1 MIISRTPLR
10 VSFCGGGT
18 DIDGFSMS
26 EPSGGRV
33 VSTAINKYVY
43 VTMNRRFDDR
53 IRISYSS
60 MEDVDSVS
68 RIQHGLVREAMRL
81 TGIESGVEITTIAD
95 IPGRGTGLG
104 SSSSVTV
111 GLLNAMHSFQGREPS
126 KEQLAEEACKIEI
139 EIMGAPI
146 GRQDQYA
153 ASFGGINSISFG
165 EGGVAVEPIE
175 IENDLVSRVS
185 RNFTLVFTG
194 ITRSASK
201 VLSEEPEDELD
212 KSNRMRVI
220 REHADKAAIMFQNGD
235 LDSIGDLLNETWNA
249 KRGISSLITNQSID
263 ELHGR
268 VMSSGAKGAKLL
280 GAGNGG
286 FLLVYGGDG
295 LRNTLQSELGPGFRM
310 FPLDIDF
317 SGSVII
323 HGNS

>member
-60 MEDVDSVS
+60 LEDVDSVS
-68 RIQHGLVREAMRL
+68 KIQHDLVREAMRL

-175 IENDLVSRVS
+175 IENDLLSRVS

-194 ITRSASK
+194 MTRSASK
-201 VLSEEPEDELD
+201 VLSEESEDELD